1 MRNIKLIDLL
11 LVALVAGLI
20 TVVPSFA
27 QEKENSTTQSTTAQ
41 DDQPAKSSASANVE
55 SGKKQKVSGI
65 IIKRD
70 GEKLVIK
77 DRGKAEI
84 NVNVTGAT
92 KIEEKKKN
100 PFRSAKV
107 YDTSALVRGLWV
119 EVEGRGSGSSSI
131 DAEKIKFTEEEYR
144 DSASLESRVDPVE
157 DRVSETETRL
167 TASEQ
172 NAQRLAGQI
181 DELTAVANTARGG
194 AKAAQETADKA
205 IAEIGVTNQKLA
217 QTNDRLNS
225 VDERVNNLDD
235 YEPKNSV
242 SITFK
247 VNRATLSDEA
257 KTQLDELANQA
268 KNEKGY
274 VIQVAGFASA
284 DGPQNYNRQLSE
296 RRANAVVRYLIENHD
311 ISQRRIITPFGFGEL
326 KPAGDNTTREGREQ
340 NRRVEVAILV
350 SKGMVS
356 SAGGNSADNQRARTT
371 SVPQQ
376 Q

>member
-1 MRNIKLIDLL
+1 MRNIKVINLL
-11 LVALVAGLI
+11 LVAVVAGLI

-27 QEKENSTTQSTTAQ
+27 QEKENSTTPTTTAQ
-41 DDQPAKSSASANVE
+41 DDQTGKTAEPANLE
-55 SGKKQKVSGI
+55 TGKKQKVSGYI
-65 IIKRD
+65 VKRD
-70 GEKLVIK
+70 GEKLVLR

-107 YDTSALVRGLWV
+107 YDTTFLVRGLWI
-119 EVEGRGSGSSSI
+119 EVEGRGSSSNSI
-131 DAEKIKFTEEEYR
+131 DAEKIKFTEEDAREGI
-144 DSASLESRVDPVE
+144 SLESRVDPVE
-157 DRVSETETRL
+157 DRVTDAEGRL
-167 TASEQ
+167 QASEE
-172 NAQRLAGQI
+172 NAKRLSGQI
-181 DELTAVANTARGG
+181 DELTAVANTAKGG
-194 AKAAQETADKA
+194 AKAAMDTAEKA

-225 VDERVNNLDD
+225 VDTRVNNLDD

-242 SITFK
+242 NITFR

-274 VIQVAGFASA
+274 VIEVKGFASA
-284 DGPQNYNRQLSE
+284 DGNQEFNRRLSE
-296 RRANAVVRYLIENHD
+296 RRANAVVRYLIENHE
-311 ISQRRIITPFGFGEL
+311 ISQRRIIIPYGYGEL
-326 KPAGDNTTREGREQ
+326 RPAADNATKEGREA

-350 SKGMVS
+350 SKGLVS
-356 SAGGNSADNQRARTT
+356 STGDSSVESRQRTT